1 MSTMVPLER
10 VETMG
15 LAGIPDVAIELG
27 RMTAVIGTRGAG
39 KSQFLSAIAWLL
51 KGEPE
56 PRWRDDASI
65 RVTGRLGG
73 AGRSRSVTRSR
84 VARGPAVLEPADADL
99 PPCTMLRAV
108 DRLSPKLPESGRVGA
123 RLVEL
128 IPRATTDAALAEAL
142 VVAIE
147 SCCRDGVGG
156 EVVIIEEPELLLTPQ
171 AQRYLYS
178 MLRRFTENGNQVV
191 YSTWSPAFVD
201 AAHHEEIV
209 RLDLHGQGVDVRR
222 TQPGTLSDAERIRI
236 QAEFD
241 HERSEMFFAHKVVLV
256 EGQTER
262 LSLPFVFA
270 AMGHDVDA
278 EGISVVEMGGK
289 GNLALAARLLV
300 QLHIRSSSS
309 STPITAPHPRNS
321 TRRSGGTRTALRR
334 SGSCPISRPPR
345 GSRHTTTRS
354 CTPGAGS
361 PARVPRRS
369 PSRWR
374 RSCAR
379 PSRCKTPAQPRTSRN
394 SSPWIDGAAH
404 KTPSVCRRRRLAFAA
419 DG

>member
-1 MSTMVPLER
+1 MRRGVPLEH
-10 VETMG
+10 VETTG

-27 RMTAVIGTRGAG
+27 RMTAVVGTRGAG

-51 KGEPE
+51 TGHREPG
-56 PRWRDDASI
+56 WRSGAGSI

-73 AGRSRSVTRSR
+73 GRRRRSVVRSR
-84 VARGPAVLEPADADL
+84 PAHGRALLEPADAQL

-108 DRLSPKLPESGRVGA
+108 DRLSPKLPDSGRVAA
-123 RLVEL
+123 RLLEL

-147 SCCRDGVGG
+147 SCCRDGIDG

-178 MLRRFTENGNQVV
+178 MLRRFTENGNQVI
-191 YSTWSPAFVD
+191 YSTWSAAFVD

-209 RLDLHGQGVDVRR
+209 RLDLHGKGVDVRR
-222 TQPGTLSDAERIRI
+222 TVPGTLSDAERVRI

-241 HERSEMFFAHKVVLV
+241 HERSEMFFARKVVLV

-278 EGISVVEMGGK
+278 EGISIVEMGGK

-300 QLHIRSSSS
+300 QLHIPFVVVFDADHGAASAELDA
-309 STPITAPHPRNS
+309 TI
-321 TRRSGGTRTALRR
+321 RRSAE
-334 SGSCPISRPPR
+334 
-345 GSRHTTTRS
+345 
-354 CTPGAGS
+354 GAPTFRLAPDFEAVAGI
-361 PARVPRRS
+361 
-369 PSRWR
+369 PSHDDKVLHAWR
-374 RSCAR
+374 RFANAV
-379 PSRCKTPAQPRTSRN
+379 PEAIPAP
-394 SSPWIDGAAH
+394 
-404 KTPSVCRRRRLAFAA
+404 LAEIVRQTVAL
-419 DG
+419 